1 MKIPITNTT
10 KSQVNPNFQIPKEEK
25 IYNIRERVLKNPND
39 KYSQIPSKSQSPNPD
54 VQSVISKTKKF
65 GSIGIWNLF
74 GSIGTYLDFGFPLGG
89 DVI

>member
-1 MKIPITNTT
+1 M
-10 KSQVNPNFQIPKEEK
+10 
-25 IYNIRERVLKNPND
+25 KNPND
-39 KYSQIPSKSQSPNPD
+39 QYSQIPSKSQSPNPD

>member
-1 MKIPITNTT
+1 M
-10 KSQVNPNFQIPKEEK
+10 
-25 IYNIRERVLKNPND
+25 KNPND

-74 GSIGTYLDFGFPLGG
+74 GSIGIWNLFGSIGTYLDFGFPLGG